1 MKQAGTGKGR
11 VITTRVFSE
20 HPLGSVRRKGDWKG
34 KGWNGIPLAGEGPK

>member
-20 HPLGSVRRKGDWKG
+20 HPSGSVRRKVDWKG
-34 KGWNGIPLAGEGPK
+34 QGWKWDTVGRGKA